1 MSGYSDI
8 GPLPPAIFAGEIT
21 LAFSVRA
28 SRRRPPALN
37 RSPLPVIPPGSCPM
51 DASVVIENQLTITLL
66 RFR

>member
-1 MSGYSDI
+1 MSGHSDI
-8 GPLPPAIFAGEIT
+8 GPLPRPSSREKLLWHFQFEPLEDDLG
-21 LAFSVRA
+21 A
-28 SRRRPPALN
+28 SN